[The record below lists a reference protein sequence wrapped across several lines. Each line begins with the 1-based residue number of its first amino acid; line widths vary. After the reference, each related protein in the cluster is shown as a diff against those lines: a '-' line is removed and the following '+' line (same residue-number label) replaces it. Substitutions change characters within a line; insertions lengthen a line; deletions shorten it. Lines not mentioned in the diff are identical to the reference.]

1 MALSRRRFTRHL
13 LDRGECLPVSLSA
26 PNLRDPVAAELV
38 DVSLGC
44 LAILLPAGTP
54 LPEAGTTVRVGV
66 PFPGLDADDAYPCE
80 VAHAQETPD
89 GPRVGLRFLGDGDA
103 LVHERRRRALAD
115 FLMSVHRARLSVWAA
130 ASH

>member
-1 MALSRRRFTRHL
+1 MALSRRRFTRHH
-13 LDRGECLPVSLSA
+13 LDQGECLPVSLSA
-26 PNLRDPVAAELV
+26 SGLQVPVAAELV
-38 DVSLGC
+38 DVSLGG
-44 LAILLPAGTP
+44 LAVLLPAGAP

-80 VAHAQETPD
+80 VAHARETPD

-103 LVHERRRRALAD
+103 LGHERRRRALAD
-115 FLMSVHRARLSVWAA
+115 FLMAVHRARLSILAA